1 MLAILQ
7 SKKGKDTSNSTTS
20 NQHLNLD
27 QILVEVFPQSS
38 TSPSS
43 HAQDIF
49 IEINKAEPVKLVD
62 MPGIATSTD
71 RKIIND
77 AATYLQDTYPEMFK
91 PSQRCR
97 PPHLNVD
104 NLRDAIFASGLL
116 KKHKIRSKKAL
127 VKWILGKNEELAEKY
142 DDDGEASNRD
152 GDVKKSSLD
161 KARKF
166 DFYLGL
172 DLSWLNQ

>member
-7 SKKGKDTSNSTTS
+7 AKASKNDHVDTHHSN
-20 NQHLNLD
+20 NNKHLDLNN
-27 QILVEVFPQSS
+27 ILVEVFPQTP
-38 TSPSS
+38 TSLPT

-62 MPGIATSTD
+62 MPGVASSVD
-71 RKIIND
+71 RRIIND
-77 AATYLQDTYPEMFK
+77 TATYLEEQYPEMFK

-97 PPHLNVD
+97 PPHLNID

-116 KKHKIRSKKAL
+116 KKHKITSKTAL
-127 VKWILGKNEELAEKY
+127 LKWVTKHN
-142 DDDGEASNRD
+142 
-152 GDVKKSSLD
+152 GDMKKKFQKDETLVNNTALE

-172 DLSWLNQ
+172 DLTWLNQ